1 MKRTI
6 TILTTTALLLS
17 TLLIGGCGKDD
28 AKVSVDETT
37 EVQTTEEVTTEEAT
51 TAVVEVTTAEPETVF
66 YEAVDEKSQDD
77 PKYQAGM
84 QKIYAFIEAYDELMA
99 HDKNDVYKM
108 MISAFLFN
116 YSNTARE
123 QYNFIESY
131 FKDNGIVTKDGKNI
145 DLTDLNIGVTYINSI
160 IQTYFYNYVNN
171 DTGYY
176 DIFEWAKNQESW
188 ESINDFM
195 EAGDGLFYLDQ
206 PMKASLFYGQFLSSN
221 KNNINGAI
229 IIYFENPGFDIP
241 DICEITPIYYIGF
254 EINDTQFWALFDEND
269 NLLDINLFDHLN
281 QDTENLE
288 EVFPYIIDPLNGI
301 SYYDIYTGK
310 SHID

>member
-99 HDKNDVYKM
+99 HDENDIYKM
-108 MISAFLFN
+108 MISACFLDG
-116 YSNTARE
+116 SNTSNK
-123 QYNFIESY
+123 YYKFIESY
-131 FKDNGIVTKDGKNI
+131 FKENNIVTKDGSNI
-145 DLTDLNIGVTYINSI
+145 DLSDINGYMAHVNTISI

-171 DTGYY
+171 NTGYY
-176 DIFEWAKNQESW
+176 DIFEWVKNQDNW
-188 ESINDFM
+188 ESITDFM
-195 EAGDGLFYLDQ
+195 TVDNGCYADSFMDTCIW
-206 PMKASLFYGQFLSSN
+206 YGQYFYMN
-221 KNNINGAI
+221 KDNIKGYAI
-229 IIYFENPGFDIP
+229 YPSEDLEYEICDIKP
-241 DICEITPIYYIGF
+241 NYYIVF
-254 EINDTQFWALFDEND
+254 EINEVGFWAFFDEND
-269 NLLDINLFDHLN
+269 NLLNMYLFGHLN
-281 QDTENLE
+281 QFTEIQE
-288 EVFPYIIDPLNGI
+288 ETYPYLIDPLSGI
-301 SYYDIYTGK
+301 SMYDVYTGK
-310 SHID
+310 VHID

>member
-66 YEAVDEKSQDD
+66 YEAVDEASQND

-84 QKIYAFIEAYDELMA
+84 QKIYDFIEAYDELMA
-99 HDKNDVYKM
+99 HDKNDIYKM
-108 MISAFLFN
+108 MISACFLDG
-116 YSNTARE
+116 SNTSNK
-123 QYNFIESY
+123 YYKFIESY
-131 FKDNGIVTKDGKNI
+131 FKENNIVTKDGSNI
-145 DLTDLNIGVTYINSI
+145 DLSDVYGYMAHVNTISI

-171 DTGYY
+171 NTGYY
-176 DIFEWAKNQESW
+176 DIFEWVKNQDNW
-188 ESINDFM
+188 ESITDFM
-195 EAGDGLFYLDQ
+195 TVDDGCYTDSFMD
-206 PMKASLFYGQFLSSN
+206 ACIWYGQYLYMN
-221 KNNINGAI
+221 KDNIKGYAI
-229 IIYFENPGFDIP
+229 YSYEDLESEICDIKP
-241 DICEITPIYYIGF
+241 NYYIVF
-254 EINDTQFWALFDEND
+254 EINEVGFWALFDEND
-269 NLLDINLFDHLN
+269 NLLNIYLFGHLN
-281 QDTENLE
+281 QFTENQE
-288 EVFPYIIDPLNGI
+288 ETYPYLIDPLSGI